1 MNVKDNHKM
10 LLSFQVNEVVKYVL
24 NCMYICSWRMCL
36 GMYIYKNQRIIRM
49 KLLSFKANKKKKCRN
64 KIHNQHLTKVKASKQ
79 VIIIDS
85 FERRSEKKLNF
96 TLKEIHSKT

>member
-1 MNVKDNHKM
+1 
-10 LLSFQVNEVVKYVL
+10 
-24 NCMYICSWRMCL
+24 
-36 GMYIYKNQRIIRM
+36 M
-49 KLLSFKANKKKKCRN
+49 KLLLFKANKKKKCRN